1 MKRFLVTILAL
12 VYLFTSTGATVH
24 MHYCMGQLVNWGL
37 WHGHSSGECDYCGMD
52 KNQKD
57 NCCKD
62 EHKFIKNNNDQKI
75 AEAAFTLLPS
85 FSLGETATFSEY
97 TAPVIASVSETHLLP
112 NAPPGTNGIAIYII
126 KCVFR
131 I

>member
-1 MKRFLVTILAL
+1 MKKFLVTILAL
-12 VYLFTSTGATVH
+12 VYMFTSTGATVH

-37 WHGHSSGECDYCGMD
+37 WHGQSSSECGYCGMD
-52 KNQKD
+52 KNQKE

-75 AEAAFTLLPS
+75 AEAAFTLMQS
-85 FSLGETATFSEY
+85 FSLAETAIFSQY
-97 TAPVIASVSETHLLP
+97 TAPVIASITDIYPLP
-112 NAPPGTNGIAIYII
+112 NAPPEANGIAIYII
-126 KCVFR
+126 KCVFL

>member
-1 MKRFLVTILAL
+1 MKKFLVTILAL
-12 VYLFTSTGATVH
+12 IYMFTSTGATVH

-37 WHGHSSGECDYCGMD
+37 WHEQSPSACHYCGMD

-62 EHKFIKNNNDQKI
+62 DHKFIKNNNDQKI
-75 AEAAFTLLPS
+75 AETAVTLIQA
-85 FSLGETATFSEY
+85 FSLAETTTFSQF
-97 TAPVIASVSETHLLP
+97 TAPVIASVTETYPLS
-112 NAPPGTNGIAIYII
+112 NAPPRTNATAIHISN
-126 KCVFR
+126 CVFL